1 MLVRSLRFLWTA
13 AALTLAALLFMSLIV
28 AASFG
33 TGWGVGVLVVGL
45 IVVGARNLYQ
55 LDCLL
60 RWSRTPIGTPVP
72 LAHGTWGRIYAE
84 FERRSRQSHEVRDRL
99 SAALARFQ
107 DASQAMPDGVL
118 YLSRSNT
125 IEWLNQCAEQHFG
138 LDRTRDLG
146 APVTHLVRNPDFV
159 RYLQSRHYGE
169 PLVMHS
175 GRGAGLT
182 LQVQVIPF
190 GEDQYLVLSRD
201 ISQIEKLE
209 TMRRDFVAN
218 VSHELRTPLTVIDG
232 FLETLSDGLDDFGR
246 DEVHRFLVLAYEQ
259 SSRMRRLIDD
269 LLTLSALETGAP
281 DPVVEE
287 VDAADLVR
295 EVHKETELLSAGRHT
310 VTMKVDGSGV
320 LHGSYKELHS
330 AVANLA
336 SNAVRYTPDGGHI
349 EMGWRRLDDG
359 GGEFWVQDDGIGIEP
374 DHIPR
379 LTERF
384 YRVDRGRSRET
395 GGTGLG
401 LAIVKHIL
409 TRHQAELSI
418 HSTLGKGSRFV
429 VRFPPA
435 RFTPD

>member
-1 MLVRSLRFLWTA
+1 MIVRSLRFVWSGA
-13 AALTLAALLFMSLIV
+13 VLTLAMLFFASLLMLVVMGV
-28 AASFG
+28 A
-33 TGWGVGVLVVGL
+33 WGVSFFVAGL
-45 IVVGARNLYQ
+45 LSVGAYHLHQ
-55 LDCLL
+55 LHRLL
-60 RWSRTPIGTPVP
+60 VWSRTPIGTPAP
-72 LAHGTWGRIYAE
+72 SGRGLWGRVFAE
-84 FERRSRQSHEVRDRL
+84 FERRSRQSYEVRDSL
-99 SAALARFQ
+99 SNALTRFQ

-118 YLSRSNT
+118 YLSRSDT
-125 IEWLNQCAEQHFG
+125 IEWLNVRAEQHFG

-146 APVTHLVRNPDFV
+146 APVTHLVRDPEFV
-159 RYLQSRHYGE
+159 RYLQSRHYGD

-182 LQVQVIPF
+182 LQVQIIPF

-201 ISQIEKLE
+201 ISQLEKLE

-232 FLETLSDGLDDFGR
+232 FLETLTDGLDDFER
-246 DEVHRFLVLAYEQ
+246 DDVHRFLSLAHEQ
-259 SSRMRRLIDD
+259 SGRMRRLIDD

-281 DPVVEE
+281 APVEE
-287 VDAADLVR
+287 EVGVADLLR
-295 EVHKETELLSAGRHT
+295 EVHKETELLSAGRHA
-310 VTMKVDGSGV
+310 VTMTLDGGGV
-320 LHGSYKELHS
+320 LRGSYKELHS
-330 AVANLA
+330 VVANLA
-336 SNAVRYTPDGGHI
+336 SNAVRYTPAGGHVEI
-349 EMGWRRLDDG
+349 GWRSTDG

-409 TRHQAELSI
+409 TRHQAELSVR
-418 HSTLGKGSRFV
+418 SKPGEGSRFV
-429 VRFPPA
+429 VRFPPE
-435 RFTPD
+435 RITPD

>member
-1 MLVRSLRFLWTA
+1 MIVRSLRYLWTGA
-13 AALTLAALLFMSLIV
+13 ILILALLFVLSLLVLAI
-28 AASFG
+28 FG
-33 TGWGVGVLVVGL
+33 TAWGLGCFVIGVLL
-45 IVVGARNLYQ
+45 IAGHNVRQ
-55 LDCLL
+55 LHRLL
-60 RWSRTPIGTPVP
+60 LWSRTPIGTPVP
-72 LAHGTWGRIYAE
+72 AARGTWGRIYAE
-84 FERRSRQSHEVRDRL
+84 FDRRSRQSHEVRDRL
-99 SAALARFQ
+99 AVALARFQ
-107 DASQAMPDGVL
+107 SASQAMPDGVV
-118 YLSRSNT
+118 YLSSADT
-125 IEWLNQCAEQHFG
+125 IEWLNHRAEQHFG
-138 LDRTRDLG
+138 LDRARDLG
-146 APVTHLVRNPDFV
+146 APVTHLVRDPYFV
-159 RYLQSRHYGE
+159 RYLKSRHYGE

-190 GEDQYLVLSRD
+190 GEEQYLVLSRD

-246 DEVHRFLVLAYEQ
+246 DEVHRFLVLAHEQ
-259 SSRMRRLIDD
+259 STRMRRLIDD

-281 DPVVEE
+281 GPVVEE
-287 VDAADLVR
+287 VDAEDLVH

-310 VTMKVDGSGV
+310 VTMSVVGGGV

-336 SNAVRYTPDGGHI
+336 SNAVRYTPDGGHVEI
-349 EMGWRRLDDG
+349 GWRRLADG

-374 DHIPR
+374 EHVPR

-418 HSTLGKGSRFV
+418 QSTLGKGSRFI

>member
-1 MLVRSLRFLWTA
+1 MIIRSLRYVWTSVV
-13 AALTLAALLFMSLIV
+13 AALSLLLFLSLLVLAFVGV
-28 AASFG
+28 A
-33 TGWGVGVLVVGL
+33 WGVGVFVAGL
-45 IVVGARNLYQ
+45 LAFIAFDRYQ
-55 LDCLL
+55 LRRLL
-60 RWSRTPIGTPVP
+60 AWSREPIGTPLP
-72 LAHGTWGRIYAE
+72 GANGHWGRVFAE
-84 FERRSRQSHEVRDRL
+84 FERRTRQSYEVRDRL
-99 SAALARFQ
+99 AHALDRFQ
-107 DASQAMPDGVL
+107 SASQAMPDGVL
-118 YLSRSNT
+118 YLSSADT
-125 IEWLNQCAEQHFG
+125 IEWLNLRAEQHFG

-146 APVTHLVRNPDFV
+146 APVTHLVRNPAFV
-159 RYLQSRHYGE
+159 RYLQSRNYGE
-169 PLVMHS
+169 PLVMHA

-201 ISQIEKLE
+201 ISQLERLE

-232 FLETLSDGLDDFGR
+232 FLETLSDGLDDFDR
-246 DEVHRFLVLAYEQ
+246 DDVHRYLTLAHEQ

-281 DPVVEE
+281 APVEEE
-287 VDAADLVR
+287 VDVADLVH
-295 EVHKETELLSAGRHT
+295 EVHKETELLSGGRHT
-310 VTMKVDGSGV
+310 VTMTLDGGGV

-330 AVANLA
+330 AVANLT
-336 SNAVRYTPDGGHI
+336 SNAVRYTPAGGHVEI
-349 EMGWRRLDDG
+349 GWRRGADG
-359 GGEFWVQDDGIGIEP
+359 GGEIWVQDDGIGVEA

-409 TRHQAELSI
+409 TRHQADLLIQSRP
-418 HSTLGKGSRFV
+418 GAGSRFV

-435 RFTPD
+435 RVTPD